1 MKHLTREEAKS
12 ICDKVMSFSKADEC
26 NVQIGGNRTGNIR
39 FARNAVS
46 TSGVVT
52 DTQMAVA
59 VAFGK
64 KQGIATINEFDDK
77 SLEKVVRRAED
88 LARLAPENPEFMP
101 AVAKQT
107 YKETPTF
114 IQKTADIDPEFLLG
128 AVFDN
133 SQNKLFYRADDIATA
148 DFLSD
153 MTGKIQVEDEQKL
166 VTRNSLNSEK
176 LDRETRLI
184 PSERN
189 LYDRNMILKLK
200 LFQAIF
206 CASVPNRSAI
216 ASLCKTSPIP
226 APDDLNGK
234 ELVQVN
240 AGNPRMSNKEPKAI
254 NSTQNNQTQ
263 GKPKT
268 FSEFIE
274 RENEHKQR
282 NQSNLTNAVTNH
294 GEHNANSQSSATS
307 DNSSQGHNQEQKTS
321 TSQSDYLF

>member
-1 MKHLTREEAKS
+1 
-12 ICDKVMSFSKADEC
+12 
-26 NVQIGGNRTGNIR
+26 
-39 FARNAVS
+39 
-46 TSGVVT
+46 
-52 DTQMAVA
+52 
-59 VAFGK
+59 
-64 KQGIATINEFDDK
+64 
-77 SLEKVVRRAED
+77 
-88 LARLAPENPEFMP
+88 
-101 AVAKQT
+101 
-107 YKETPTF
+107 
-114 IQKTADIDPEFLLG
+114 
-128 AVFDN
+128 
-133 SQNKLFYRADDIATA
+133 
-148 DFLSD
+148 
-153 MTGKIQVEDEQKL
+153 MTGKIQVEEEQKV

-226 APDDLNGK
+226 APANLNGK
-234 ELVQVN
+234 ELIQVN
-240 AGNPRMSNKEPKAI
+240 AGNQRMLNKEPKII

-274 RENEHKQR
+274 REAEQKQR

-294 GEHNANSQSSATS
+294 GEHHANNQSSATS

-321 TSQSDYLF
+321 TSKSDYLF